1 MTLPNPSD
9 NSPKPSYWLYL
20 KLLIERFKTRGL
32 LAGGFAVLAFIS
44 SVVWVY
50 VDREKPDPWVN
61 LFTLL
66 SVIFAALAAI
76 WVSMQSRIEGDYSL
90 CFALAHGYVN
100 NFVKYALVDLQKL
113 SPAGGQFVIFRPAGL
128 QQLDD
133 ASVNAFKAELVSRG
147 YAPSVRVLEPE
158 GKRARDVFMIQG
170 RKEQGEKIRYVD
182 FPSTL
187 LTLAS
192 LIDYRNDAHHDETG
206 RYLSVTERQLMTQ
219 ALIDCFFKE
228 VVRMLT
234 TEVMEGRIVFTDS
247 RMVEL

>member
-1 MTLPNPSD
+1 MAGPTASD
-9 NSPKPSYWLYL
+9 GSPKPSYWLYL
-20 KLLIERFKTRGL
+20 KLLFERFKTRGL
-32 LAGGFAVLAFIS
+32 LAGGFAVLAFIAS
-44 SVVWVY
+44 IIWVY
-50 VDREKPDPWVN
+50 QDHAKPDPWVN

-100 NFVKYALVDLQKL
+100 NFVRYALADLLKL
-113 SPAGGQFVIFRPAGL
+113 SPEGSQFVIFRPAGL

-170 RKEQGEKIRYVD
+170 RKEHGDRVSYVD

-192 LIDYRNDAHHDETG
+192 LIDYRNDAHRAETG
-206 RYLSVTERQLMTQ
+206 SELSVTERQLMTQ

-228 VVRMLT
+228 VVRLLS
-234 TEVMEGRIVFTDS
+234 TEVMQGRIVFTDS
-247 RMVEL
+247 RMVQL